1 MQLPV
6 RLVWP
11 LLWACLLS
19 VPAAALAES
28 LSGWHAC
35 FKAGRYLENAPPP
48 SGRHYAPSRE
58 IDILHQKLEVTPDFE
73 KRSVAGKIQ
82 IDFQPIAKPLELL
95 KLDAVRL
102 SVETVQSSHPIRA
115 WDNTGEFLRIH
126 FQEPI
131 AAGSSNWIRI
141 VYQADEPDKGLYF
154 RTPAQGYKPGDTHLW
169 TQGEMHEARH
179 WYPSYDYPNEKFTTE
194 MVCHVRAGMVAL
206 SNGRLVSQSTNK
218 ATGLVAWHW
227 LQDKPH
233 VNYLVT
239 LCAGYFE
246 KIEDVKGGVALAFW
260 TPPSQIAFARN
271 SFAGTRAMLD
281 FFEKETGV
289 PYPWARYDQVVVDD
303 FTWGGMENTTQ
314 TTLTDKTLF
323 PDELAGTRTSVPLVA
338 HELAHQWFGNYVTTK
353 DWSHIWLNEGFATY
367 YEALYTEHAKGRD
380 EFLYEMLGNAR
391 SILSQPNDI
400 LPVVYRAYKSPE
412 EQFGYRAYPKGAWIL
427 HMLRTQLGPDLYRKC
442 VHEHLRRHALDNAT
456 TEDFVGIVEELSGR
470 DWDQFFDQYAY
481 HAHHPELKAAYD
493 WDEKSRLAK
502 LSIQQT
508 QKLGPT
514 VLLFSVPLKVRFKAD
529 GQLHDMIAHVSR
541 GTEDFYFSLPARPEW
556 VRIDPEFGW
565 LAQVEFS
572 PPAEM
577 IHKQLVEKG
586 DVIGRV
592 FAVENLGRR
601 QDASSVE
608 KLRQTLQ
615 NDSFW
620 GVRLEAAKALTQIHT
635 ETARTALIQSI
646 RQPDAR
652 VRQEVVRGIAS
663 FYSGDTPETLRR
675 ALENESNPDVQAV
688 ALRALAAYPHIHTR
702 EILTEKLKSKSY
714 KHRLAQAAIETIR
727 AQRDPFFIEP
737 LMQVLRERESDFTSA
752 AFAEGLQTLAR
763 LAADLES
770 KGPSREFIL
779 PHLRHPKQVVQL
791 AAIRALAELGDP
803 QALPAINTFVMEM
816 KDSPRR
822 KAAEEAMRDLRSRR
836 RPAEEVN
843 TLRQEV
849 LDLQKQ
855 QRELQ
860 QKFDELRKRTEALTT
875 PGASK
880 PAPARNKP
888 SSNRG
893 SR

>member
-1 MQLPV
+1 M
-6 RLVWP
+6 
-11 LLWACLLS
+11 
-19 VPAAALAES
+19 
-28 LSGWHAC
+28 
-35 FKAGRYLENAPPP
+35 
-48 SGRHYAPSRE
+48 
-58 IDILHQKLEVTPDFE
+58 
-73 KRSVAGKIQ
+73 
-82 IDFQPIAKPLELL
+82 
-95 KLDAVRL
+95 
-102 SVETVQSSHPIRA
+102 
-115 WDNTGEFLRIH
+115 
-126 FQEPI
+126 
-131 AAGSSNWIRI
+131 
-141 VYQADEPDKGLYF
+141 
-154 RTPAQGYKPGDTHLW
+154 
-169 TQGEMHEARH
+169 
-179 WYPSYDYPNEKFTTE
+179 
-194 MVCHVRAGMVAL
+194 
-206 SNGRLVSQSTNK
+206 
-218 ATGLVAWHW
+218 
-227 LQDKPH
+227 
-233 VNYLVT
+233 
-239 LCAGYFE
+239 
-246 KIEDVKGGVALAFW
+246 
-260 TPPSQIAFARN
+260 
-271 SFAGTRAMLD
+271 
-281 FFEKETGV
+281 
-289 PYPWARYDQVVVDD
+289 
-303 FTWGGMENTTQ
+303 
-314 TTLTDKTLF
+314 
-323 PDELAGTRTSVPLVA
+323 PLVA